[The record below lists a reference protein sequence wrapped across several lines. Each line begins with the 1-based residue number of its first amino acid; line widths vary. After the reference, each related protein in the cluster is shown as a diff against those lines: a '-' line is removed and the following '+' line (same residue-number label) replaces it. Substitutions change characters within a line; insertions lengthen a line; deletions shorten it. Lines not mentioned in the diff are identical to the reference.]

1 MSYGYEEDDEWDD
14 YDDDWSPGMDD
25 DDESYTVD
33 CPECGAEV
41 YEDAERCPSCG
52 SYIILSSSG
61 SVWQGRP
68 AWWIILGLLGIIA
81 VILALVPL

>member
-1 MSYGYEEDDEWDD
+1 MNYGYEDDDEWQD
-14 YDDDWSPGMDD
+14 DDDWSSETDD
-25 DDESYTVD
+25 DDVSYTVD

-41 YEDAERCPSCG
+41 YEDAERCPACG
-52 SYIILSSSG
+52 SYIVLGATG

-68 AWWIILGLLGIIA
+68 AWWIILGLLGVIA

>member
-1 MSYGYEEDDEWDD
+1 MPIYEYQCQKCGNELEALQKISDA
-14 YDDDWSPGMDD
+14 PL
-25 DDESYTVD
+25 TD

-81 VILALVPL
+81 VILALVPG